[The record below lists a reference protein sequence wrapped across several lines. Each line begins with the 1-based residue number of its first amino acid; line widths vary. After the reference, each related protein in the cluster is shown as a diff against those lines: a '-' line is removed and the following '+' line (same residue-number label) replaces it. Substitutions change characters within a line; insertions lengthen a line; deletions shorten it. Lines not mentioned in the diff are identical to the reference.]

1 MNRRYLTVLLMTPFM
16 GACQLQRQ
24 SPKESRFIA
33 ALIDQ
38 SETMKDFQSQQL
50 ADLRKIMASLNGGDT
65 LQVYPLTE
73 NPLSSPEPISM
84 KLDPYNPNRFN
95 PVTYRG
101 YTERELTNQAKT
113 ALAQVKATIF
123 DQKLTADT
131 AIIDSL
137 ELAARA
143 FRSADGRDAHHRQL
157 VLLSD
162 GWEDQRGRIRFPRE
176 KLTAKRIAQ
185 LLGQLRAEKR
195 LADLAG
201 VEIWIAGARIHR
213 NSPREFEDGVE
224 AFWLAAFG
232 RMGAK
237 ACVERFAPSL
247 REFPTN
253 PKLVQLLA
261 ADGPQPTPAVA
272 TASMA
277 ASKR

>member
-1 MNRRYLTVLLMTPFM
+1 MNRRHFTALLMTALM
-16 GACQLQRQ
+16 EACQLHRQ
-24 SPKESRFIA
+24 APSDPRFIV

-38 SETMKDFQSQQL
+38 SETMKDFQDQQMD
-50 ADLRKIMASLNGGDT
+50 DLMKIMSSLNGGDT
-65 LQVYPLTE
+65 LQVYPVTE
-73 NPLSSPEPISM
+73 NPLSTQEPISM

-101 YTERELTNQAKT
+101 YTERDLTNQAQA

-123 DQKLTADT
+123 DQELTADT

-143 FRSADGRDAHHRQL
+143 FRSAAGRDAHHRQL

-176 KLTAKRIAQ
+176 KLTAKRIAHLLDQ
-185 LLGQLRAEKR
+185 LKAEKR
-195 LADLAG
+195 LADLTG
-201 VEIWIAGARIHR
+201 VEVWIAGARIHR

-224 AFWLAAFG
+224 AFWLAAFE

-237 ACVERFAPSL
+237 ACAERFAPSL
-247 REFPTN
+247 REFPAN

-261 ADGPQPTPAVA
+261 DNGQQLT
-272 TASMA
+272 T
-277 ASKR
+277 